1 MGEHIEH
8 RPPLDPERRL
18 IELPIREVVV
28 LEDRAVVTRRG
39 QLAVAAGRQ
48 QLAIEG
54 VAPVLQ
60 DVSLR
65 AELHAGSARI
75 ADVRVRRALRI
86 RQDERPEAIVAL
98 EKEGEALAE
107 RFRTASDRGWRAARR
122 HERLWEML
130 VQGAVEI
137 PQDAAW
143 GRVDPD
149 AWRHTFGALF
159 ERAREQQEHLID
171 AHFEAED
178 LASDLTALARRLRL
192 AGRPD
197 VVVAAWIELDLVVD
211 EPGSIEISA
220 SYVVPNALWRPLH
233 TAELRQVD
241 GADVLRHTV
250 RASVWQNTGEDWSDV
265 ALSLSTARSSSA
277 TEPPLLSDDLLKV
290 QRRAEEVS
298 LEARE
303 VEVQTTGPA
312 GASAPAPQAI
322 DLPGVDD
329 GGEVRLLPA
338 PGASTV
344 PSDGAPAMFDLWTF
358 EAPARVERIAIPE
371 RDPRV
376 IVRCEASNL
385 GQRPLLAGPVE
396 LVRDHGAIGWTETRF
411 VPPGGTFELSFG
423 PDEALRLLREAAL
436 YRDEVDRV
444 DKWRRQDQRVDLY
457 LSNLGLQPRTVSIT
471 ERVPVSEVEEVRIEI
486 LKGTTDKVQP
496 DADGFVRWSRALQ
509 PGERAHVALRFQVAT
524 APGVDFG

>member
-1 MGEHIEH
+1 MGEHTEH
-8 RPPLDPERRL
+8 RPSLDPERRL
-18 IELPIREVVV
+18 IELPIHEVVV
-28 LEDRAVVTRRG
+28 LEDRATVTRRG
-39 QLAVAAGRQ
+39 QLVATAGRQ
-48 QLAIEG
+48 QLSIEG

-65 AELHAGSARI
+65 AELRAGAARI

-86 RQDERPEAIVAL
+86 RQAERPAAIRAL
-98 EKEGEALAE
+98 EEEGEALSGRLRAAGE
-107 RFRTASDRGWRAARR
+107 RGWRAVQR
-122 HERLWEML
+122 HQRLWEML
-130 VQGAVEI
+130 IQGAVEI

-159 ERAREQQEHLID
+159 ERARAQQEQLLD

-178 LASDLTALARRLRL
+178 LASELAALALRIQL

-197 VVVAAWIELDLVVD
+197 VRVAAWIELDLVVD
-211 EPGSIEISA
+211 EPGPIELSA
-220 SYVVPNALWRPLH
+220 SYVVPNAMWRPLH

-241 GADVLRHTV
+241 GADVLRHVV
-250 RASVWQNTGEDWSDV
+250 RAGVWQNTGEDWGGV
-265 ALSLSTARSSSA
+265 RLLLSTARSSSA

-303 VEVQTTGPA
+303 VEVQTTGPDSG
-312 GASAPAPQAI
+312 GAPEPRAI

-338 PGASTV
+338 PGASVV
-344 PSDGAPAMFDLWTF
+344 PSDGAPAFFDLWSF
-358 EAPARVERIAIPE
+358 EAPAKVERIAIPE

-376 IVRCEASNL
+376 IVRCEAINE

-396 LVRDHGAIGWTETRF
+396 LVLDHGAIGWTETRF
-411 VPPGGTFELSFG
+411 VPPGGALELSFG
-423 PDEALRLLREAAL
+423 PDDTLRLQREERL
-436 YRDEVDRV
+436 SRDEVDQV
-444 DKWRRQDQRVDLY
+444 DKWRRRDQRVDLY
-457 LSNLGLQPRTVSIT
+457 LSNLGLSPRTLSIT
-471 ERVPVSEVEEVRIEI
+471 ERVPVSEVEEVRIE
-486 LKGTTDKVQP
+486 LQAGTTGAVKP
-496 DADGFVRWSRALQ
+496 DADGFVRWSRTLE
-509 PGERAHVALRFQVAT
+509 PGARDHISLRFQVAT